1 MPGGR
6 SVPILPAAATA
17 CTTPARAAP
26 APRCR
31 GRPPKNPAPDQPS
44 GSPASPLAA
53 AEAEVIGDY
62 EREWAARIQEN
73 MERMQELGIL
83 DHVQTLS
90 YSAAASGRGTGSV
103 RCRRKPMEPGS
114 AAGPG

>member
-1 MPGGR
+1 MPGGC

-17 CTTPARAAP
+17 CTPPARAAP
-26 APRCR
+26 APKRR

-53 AEAEVIGDY
+53 AEVEVIGDY

-83 DHVQTLS
+83 DL
-90 YSAAASGRGTGSV
+90 A
-103 RCRRKPMEPGS
+103 
-114 AAGPG
+114 